1 MTETMIGRI
10 RQGAAVDW
18 ADGRLG
24 RVVRVE
30 QGAAG
35 ATGRIQVLADDT
47 GRTLFVPLDL
57 VDEVRADGT
66 VRLSAA
72 RAELDRFA
80 VGEAGTGATEGRT
93 LELREEQLEARKE
106 LEETGRI
113 RVHKQVEDV
122 PRRLEVEAYQEEVTV
137 EHVPI
142 GRIVKEREP
151 AREEDDVY
159 IIPIYE
165 EQLVVVKRLVLAE
178 EIRVR
183 RRGATERRLFEDTV
197 RRERLVI
204 EDPDRTG
211 RVRELYATEPPEGE
225 RVAGDTLP
233 GDEEANAESEGF
245 FDRLGRR
252 ILE

>member
-10 RQGAAVDW
+10 RPGAAVDW

-30 QGAAG
+30 QGAGG
-35 ATGRIQVLADDT
+35 APGRIEVLADDT

-80 VGEAGTGATEGRT
+80 VGEAGTGTTEGRT

-106 LEETGRI
+106 LEEAGRI
-113 RVHKQVEDV
+113 RVHKEVEDV
-122 PRRLEVEAYQEEVTV
+122 PRRLEVEAYHEEVTV
-137 EHVPI
+137 EHVPV
-142 GRIVKEREP
+142 GRIVREREP
-151 AREEDDVY
+151 AREEDDVF
-159 IIPIYE
+159 IVPIYE
-165 EQLVVVKRLVLAE
+165 EQLVVVKRLVLKE
-178 EIRVR
+178 EIHVR
-183 RRGATERRLFEDTV
+183 RQGATEKRLFEDTV

-211 RVRELYATEPPEGE
+211 RVREHYATEPPEGE
-225 RVAGDTLP
+225 RVAGDTVP
-233 GDEEANAESEGF
+233 SEEEADPEPEGL
-245 FDRLGRR
+245 FDRLGRK